1 MSDIKYALRSLA
13 SHPAFTIVVIV
24 TLALAIGLNTAIFSV
39 LDGVLLRALPYDEPE
54 QIVMLWE
61 SNREQGLEE
70 VQVSGAT
77 YLDWRERSSTFDAIA
92 AYRYHGYTLTEVGDP
107 VRVASV
113 DVSPALFSVLRAG
126 AVLGRTFSAS
136 EEAPGNE
143 NLTILSH
150 GSWTRRFGS
159 NPGIINSSILLDGE
173 PHTVIGVMPREF
185 QFPAGDSDVE
195 IWSPLT
201 LDPEALLSRPHRM
214 YNAIGRMT
222 AGITLQQAAS
232 EMNTIA
238 AQIAQENPESNEG
251 WGVTLIPA
259 HEQLVGAIETTL
271 WVLFGA
277 VTLVLLIG
285 CANVANLVLVRSAE
299 STRDFAVRA
308 TLGASAFSLVRRSMT
323 ESMILA
329 VGGGLTGLLVAW
341 GGVGVLRSIIPD
353 TVPRINE
360 IGLDSTVLGFT
371 AFLAIT
377 SGLLFGLF
385 PALRSLQPNLV
396 RILNDTSR
404 GTSLGRRGLRLSHL
418 LVVSEVALALILLT
432 GAGLMIRSFV
442 RLANQDPGFR
452 SDGIVSVVVSL
463 SESRYQTSGQQREFY
478 SDLSARVKQLPGV
491 NEAGLVSALP
501 MSALGTEFEI
511 PFTVEGL
518 EASSPSERPRADYR
532 GVMPGYF
539 RAMAIPLVQGR
550 LMDEFDGG
558 DGRAVALVNE
568 TLARRYF
575 RGVDPLD
582 QVVQMPM
589 AGELQIVGVV
599 GDVHHRGLQSEARP
613 EVFVPFA
620 QLPLREMHVVVHTD
634 QEPTSIV
641 RAVRAEIL
649 AIDPELPITA
659 TFTMNELLS
668 ASIAQQRFNMA
679 LLIGLAFCAVVI
691 AAVGIYGVVSY
702 SVTLRQ
708 QEIGVRMALGA
719 VGADTVQMIV
729 GQALRVVGVGVIVGL
744 GGSVALTRLIASL
757 LFDVSPIDPV
767 TYISVSLGVVIVAAA
782 AAAIPAMRAARL
794 DPVAALRQ

>member
-1 MSDIKYALRSLA
+1 MSDVKYALRSLA
-13 SHPAFTIVVIV
+13 SHPAFTTVVIV

-39 LDGVLLRALPYDEPE
+39 LDGVLLRALPYDEPA
-54 QIVMLWE
+54 QLVMLWE

-77 YLDWRERSSTFDAIA
+77 YLDWRKRSTTFDGIA
-92 AYRYHGYTLTEVGDP
+92 AYRYHGFTLTEVGDP
-107 VRVASV
+107 VRISSV

-126 AVLGRTFSAS
+126 AILGRTFKQS

-143 NLTILSH
+143 SLTILSH

-159 NPGIINSSILLDGE
+159 NPDIVNSSILLDGE
-173 PHTVIGVMPREF
+173 PHTVIGVMPRDF

-214 YNAIGRMT
+214 YNAIGRLT
-222 AGITLQQAAS
+222 VGITLQQAAS
-232 EMNTIA
+232 EMDAIA
-238 AQIAQENPESNEG
+238 GQIAQANPESNDG

-259 HEQLVGAIETTL
+259 HEQLVGSIQTTL

-299 STRDFAVRA
+299 STKDFVVRA

-341 GGVGVLRSIIPD
+341 GGVGLLRSIIPD

-371 AFLAIT
+371 AVLTIT

-385 PALRSLQPNLV
+385 PALRSLRPNLV
-396 RILNDTSR
+396 QVLNDTSR
-404 GTSLGRRGLRLSHL
+404 GTSLGKRGLRLSHI

-432 GAGLMIRSFV
+432 GAGLMIKSFV
-442 RLANQDPGFR
+442 RLTNQDPGFR

-463 SESRYQTSGQQREFY
+463 SESRYQTSSQQRQFY
-478 SDLSARVKQLPGV
+478 SDLSTRVKQLPGV

-539 RAMAIPLVQGR
+539 RTMAIPLVQGR

-575 RGVDPLD
+575 RGINPLD

-620 QLPLREMHVVVHTD
+620 QLPLREMHVVIHTD
-634 QEPTSIV
+634 QEAARMV

-679 LLIGLAFCAVVI
+679 LLMALAFCAVVI

-708 QEIGVRMALGA
+708 QEIGVRLALGA
-719 VGADTVQMIV
+719 VGTDTVQLIV

-744 GGSVALTRLIASL
+744 GGSVALAQLIASL

-767 TYISVSLGVVIVAAA
+767 TYISVSLGVVLIAAA
-782 AAAIPAMRAARL
+782 AAAIPATRAARL